1 MFSARNR
8 KNLAARQDIHFLWY
22 PRAMYIFISL
32 IKILFILVCAW
43 LCVLGISFAVSFS
56 NWTAKVFGES
66 IRGRTKDY
74 STGRVLRAALEF
86 WPSCPQ
92 NFCRTHSFQFAFVLS
107 IFGQLPSAPCQHVLP
122 WPLTGFKPH
131 IVPFTYPLWL
141 VLWGRQIRGKTK
153 NKCCSNAWPQKLL
166 RFPSN
171 YRGKVLAKRH

>member
-74 STGRVLRAALEF
+74 STGPCPASCTRVL
-86 WPSCPQ
+86 
-92 NFCRTHSFQFAFVLS
+92 AF
-107 IFGQLPSAPCQHVLP
+107 LPA
-122 WPLTGFKPH
+122 
-131 IVPFTYPLWL
+131 
-141 VLWGRQIRGKTK
+141 
-153 NKCCSNAWPQKLL
+153 KLL
-166 RFPSN
+166 PHAFISICLCFVHLWPASLCSLPACPSMAIDRLQATHRPLYISFVASFVRTADPGQN
-171 YRGKVLAKRH
+171 